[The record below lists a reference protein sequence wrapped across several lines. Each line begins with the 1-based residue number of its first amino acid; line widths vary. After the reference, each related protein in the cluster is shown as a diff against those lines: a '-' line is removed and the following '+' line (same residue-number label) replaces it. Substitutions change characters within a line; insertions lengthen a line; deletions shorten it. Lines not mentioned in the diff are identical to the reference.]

1 MHYRALIVI
10 LISLFSAMLGVGL
23 ISPLIPVYA
32 SSLGAG
38 GLWLGIIFSSFSLIR
53 TLFTPVVGT
62 VSDRIGRKIFL
73 VAGLMIYSISS
84 LGYVMAD
91 GLAGLAVS
99 RCVQGFAAAMII
111 PVAYAYVGDITPRG
125 REGSVMG
132 LFNLAIFMGFGLGPL
147 MGGVL
152 KDTFSINTS
161 FYAMG
166 AFTAVACLL
175 VLILLP
181 RSPFTPRP
189 HDSFTNQILR
199 VLRRRRM
206 IGLIAF
212 RFATSIG
219 RGSLFVFIP
228 IFASHELDL
237 SSSMIGLILTVHLL
251 VLAIIQVP
259 VGWLADRVDKRSLV
273 LTGALSFAACLFLI
287 PGTDSLPTLLLLH
300 IVMGIAGAIALPPAT
315 AMVLE
320 EGRDLGMGSSMS
332 IFQISMSFGLVLGPL
347 VGGTIYDL
355 FGLMPIFYFAGAA
368 GLAGSALFAIL
379 VEKKPAS

>member
-10 LISLFSAMLGVGL
+10 LVSLFSAMLGVGL

-38 GLWLGIIFSSFSLIR
+38 GLWLGIIFSAFSLTR
-53 TLFTPVVGT
+53 TIFMPIVGT
-62 VSDRIGRKIFL
+62 VSDRIGRRGFL
-73 VAGLMIYSISS
+73 VAGLAIYSISS

-91 GLAGLAVS
+91 GLADLAVS
-99 RCVQGFAAAMII
+99 RCIQGFAAAMII
-111 PVAYAYVGDITPRG
+111 PIAYAYTGDITPRD

-132 LFNLAIFMGFGLGPL
+132 LFNMAIFMGFGLGPL

-152 KDTFSINTS
+152 KDSFSINTS

-166 AFTAVACLL
+166 AFTALACLMVL
-175 VLILLP
+175 VLLP
-181 RSPFTPRP
+181 RSPFTPKP
-189 HDSFTNQILR
+189 KGSFANQLFQVI
-199 VLRRRRM
+199 RRRRM
-206 IGLIAF
+206 IGLMAY

-228 IFASHELDL
+228 IYASLDLGL
-237 SSSMIGLILTVHLL
+237 SSSLIGLILTVHLL
-251 VLAIIQVP
+251 VLSIVQLP
-259 VGWLADRVDKRSLV
+259 FGWLADRVDKRTLV
-273 LTGALSFAACLFLI
+273 IIGTISFAVCLILI
-287 PGTDSLPTLLLLH
+287 PGMDSFATLLALH
-300 IVMGIAGAIALPPAT
+300 IVMGVTGAVALPAAT

-320 EGRDLGMGSSMS
+320 EGRDVGMGSSMS

-368 GLAGSALFAIL
+368 GLAGSALFAVL
-379 VEKKPAS
+379 VEKKPAG